1 MSDIRKQFS
10 LAFDQVDP
18 YARKLV
24 YKTDDEGRTYRDF
37 GDYLYTEDQLAG
49 FMDYMNAEPNLLDA
63 RRTSVRSAMD
73 EGRDPME
80 AVAMTRL
87 KEITPI
93 ANLPYVADD
102 VYGRIRSVRD
112 AYQEDRNLDMLGHI
126 AMLGLDVAPAVYGG
140 YKGLK
145 YATRPARE
153 AYRRDRMD
161 VAMPPASFRR
171 QPVMTRNRGFNSPMP
186 LTAGLLADVEGYL
199 KR

>member
-1 MSDIRKQFS
+1 MADIRKQLS

-49 FMDYMNAEPNLLDA
+49 FMDYMNAEPNLLNM
-63 RRTSVRSAMD
+63 RRGTVQSLME

-80 AVAMTRL
+80 AVAMS
-87 KEITPI
+87 KVAEMTPI

-102 VYGRIRSVRD
+102 VYGGMRAVRD
-112 AYQEDRNLDMLGHI
+112 AYQEGRNLDMLGQI

-140 YKGLK
+140 FKGLQLG
-145 YATRPARE
+145 
-153 AYRRDRMD
+153 RRALKNDAAKMRT
-161 VAMPPASFRR
+161 MPVSERR
-171 QPVMTRNRGFNSPMP
+171 QPRLS
-186 LTAGLLADVEGYL
+186 AGLLSDVEGYL
-199 KR
+199 SR